1 MGWMGLRRLTLLSC
15 PRPPDLY
22 IVGSANRRIWG
33 SDAFLIGPIQE
44 KSMELLSTSSQQ
56 LVATL
61 PLLINIF
68 PKLIGYPLVDEITI
82 PGVGD
87 PVLLKSSF
95 RNPT

>member
-1 MGWMGLRRLTLLSC
+1 
-15 PRPPDLY
+15 
-22 IVGSANRRIWG
+22 
-33 SDAFLIGPIQE
+33 
-44 KSMELLSTSSQQ
+44 MELLSTSSQQ

-82 PGVGD
+82 LGIGD

>member
-1 MGWMGLRRLTLLSC
+1 
-15 PRPPDLY
+15 
-22 IVGSANRRIWG
+22 
-33 SDAFLIGPIQE
+33 
-44 KSMELLSTSSQQ
+44 MELLSTSSQQ